1 MPKAQVT
8 FADIDVTIVIGA
20 GARLIEFSERAGA
33 GILYGCREG
42 ECGTC
47 LVQVVSGAENLSEPS
62 VLEDQIL
69 KSLLAPEDYRL
80 ACQAQVLGGE
90 VVIRPG

>member
-1 MPKAQVT
+1 MPKAKVT
-8 FADIDVTIVIGA
+8 FTDINVSITIGA
-20 GARLIEFSERAGA
+20 GARLIEFSEQAGA

-47 LVQVVSGAENLSEPS
+47 LVEIVSGAENLSEPS
-62 VLEDQIL
+62 VLEDQVL
-69 KSLLAPEDYRL
+69 KSVLASRNYRL

-90 VVIRPG
+90 VVVKPT